1 MEMTKQEANYHHME
15 DWREEPLVKGQTYV
29 KINGHWVLDDPQEIQ
44 EAVACLSDTLRIA
57 Y

>member
-1 MEMTKQEANYHHME
+1 MTKQEANYHQME